1 MDGVFLLVEV
11 FFADGHLEFGIMD
24 GSSHFCQLCLLV
36 INSGKLSYEIAMLQF
51 SLLFRLG

>member
-11 FFADGHLEFGIMD
+11 FFADGHLEVGIMD
-24 GSSHFCQLCLLV
+24 GSCHFSQLFLLV
-36 INSGKLSYEIAMLQF
+36 INSGKLGYEIAMLQF